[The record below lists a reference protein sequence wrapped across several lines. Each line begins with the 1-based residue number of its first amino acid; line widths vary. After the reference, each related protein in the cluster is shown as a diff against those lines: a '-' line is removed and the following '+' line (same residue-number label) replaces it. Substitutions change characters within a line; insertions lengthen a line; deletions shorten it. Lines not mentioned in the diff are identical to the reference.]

1 MPPMRRL
8 SAASWAAS
16 KKPSNDRETPGMSSE
31 PIVKWTLGPKSEV
44 MIAAVVPLKVAWP
57 DVYDGKPGVCHGGV
71 QAGSDAVS
79 GLTTAAR
86 GSLIAVTGRQKS

>member
-8 SAASWAAS
+8 SAASWAAP

-31 PIVKWTLGPKSEV
+31 PIVKCTFGPNSEV
-44 MIAAVVPLKVAWP
+44 MIAAVVPLKVACP
-57 DVYDGKPGVCHGGV
+57 EVYDGKPGVCQSGV
-71 QAGSDAVS
+71 QVGSDVVS
-79 GLTTAAR
+79 GLSVASR